1 MSKSVA
7 LLLVLVF
14 LTASSIIAFKPVSAS
29 SPNSWASKAPMQ
41 VARSSLGVAV
51 VNGKL
56 YAAGGFVENGVVT
69 GANEEYNPVS
79 DTWIFKALMPTPRGG
94 FAIAV
99 YQNRI
104 YCIGG
109 YANGSSTG
117 INGVYDPV
125 TDSWESKAAMPT
137 ARWALQANVVNGK
150 IYLIGG
156 YVPDDSAFGHSISV
170 LNEVYDPATDSWIT
184 KTPMPTATSSSAS
197 IAVDDKI
204 YVTGGIGPEQPGSGL
219 NQIYDAATDKWS
231 QGATPPWGIGYGAAG
246 ATTGVNALKRIY
258 FVSGNGTQVYD
269 SMNDK
274 WTFGATMPTSRL
286 SLAVAVVNDRLYAIG
301 GITVKYVGF
310 DRQFETG
317 EMYEDTFYATNEQY
331 APFGYGTP
339 DPSYD
344 GAAPEIA
351 VASPENKT
359 YYTTDV
365 ALNFTVN
372 EPVSSMHYELDGE
385 TAVEISENSTLT
397 GLSYGAHNITV
408 YAVDVAGNTGASETI
423 YFTIAEPE
431 PEPFPVATV
440 AVASTA
446 VAAAIGVTLA
456 VYLTKTRRTNQKTKN
471 AQSTDSST
479 HHNNRTFKQSL
490 FSTRS
495 LRYRR
500 VRRFL
505 LWFRT
510 ILGCARF
517 SGRSGDST
525 GGFFCLRRE
534 SRSRHTCRIQP
545 QALLSNLF
553 LFQ

>member
-1 MSKSVA
+1 MGLSMRGSA
-7 LLLVLVF
+7 AAILVLVF
-14 LTASSIIAFKPVSAS
+14 LTASSAIAFTPVSAAY
-29 SPNSWASKAPMQ
+29 PGSWTSKAPMQ

-51 VNGKL
+51 VNEKI
-56 YAAGGFVENGVVT
+56 YAMGGFVENGVVT
-69 GANEEYNPVS
+69 GTNEEYNPAS
-79 DTWIFKALMPTPRGG
+79 DTWTFKTPMPTPRGG

-99 YQNRI
+99 CQNKI

-117 INGVYDPV
+117 INEVYDLV
-125 TDSWESKAAMPT
+125 TDSWESKASMPT

-156 YVPDDSAFGHSISV
+156 YVPDDSAFGHSISA

-197 IAVDDKI
+197 VAVDNKI

-231 QGATPPWGIGYGAAG
+231 QGATPLWGIGYGAAG

-269 SMNDK
+269 PMNDK
-274 WTFGATMPTSRL
+274 WTFGDTMPTSRL

-310 DRQFETG
+310 ERQAATG

-331 APFGYGTP
+331 TPFGYGTP

-344 GAAPEIA
+344 GTAPEIV

-359 YYTTDV
+359 YYTVDV

-372 EPVSSMHYELDGE
+372 EPVSFMRYELDGE
-385 TAVEISENSTLT
+385 TAVEVSGNTTLS
-397 GLSYGAHNITV
+397 GLSYGAHNLTV

-423 YFTIAEPE
+423 CFTIAKE
-431 PEPFPVATV
+431 PEPFPTLL
-440 AVASTA
+440 VASASGVAITGAA
-446 VAAAIGVTLA
+446 VC
-456 VYLTKTRRTNQKTKN
+456 VYY
-471 AQSTDSST
+471 
-479 HHNNRTFKQSL
+479 
-490 FSTRS
+490 
-495 LRYRR
+495 YRKKR
-500 VRRFL
+500 N
-505 LWFRT
+505 
-510 ILGCARF
+510 
-517 SGRSGDST
+517 
-525 GGFFCLRRE
+525 
-534 SRSRHTCRIQP
+534 H
-545 QALLSNLF
+545 
-553 LFQ
+553 